1 MTAPGG
7 SCAALKASRT
17 WCRFFPEKWEQCHKT
32 SEIIRTIQ
40 NIYVYIYIYMY
51 IRIFRYHVIL
61 CNYMYIVYIIFIYTS
76 VYIYHLNKKTAVTCR
91 TWKWHL
97 FKEHRGVL
105 EVRYSLSLPPLSL
118 VALPPQEATCWNHS
132 ALRIG
137 TRIARND
144 KEWQGMTRNDKEWQG
159 YWKQRWAWDCLN
171 IDDNS
176 DK

>member
-17 WCRFFPEKWEQCHKT
+17 WCRFFPELLGLGIKIPKNGNSATKHQKSSEQF
-32 SEIIRTIQ
+32 RT
-40 NIYVYIYIYMY
+40 YIYIIIYMY

-61 CNYMYIVYIIFIYTS
+61 CNYMYIYIYTS

-105 EVRYSLSLPPLSL
+105 EVRYCLSLPSLSL

-132 ALRIG
+132 ALWIG

-144 KEWQGMTRNDKEWQG
+144 KDIVSNDEHEI
-159 YWKQRWAWDCLN
+159 A
-171 IDDNS
+171 
-176 DK
+176 